1 MDDPGW
7 CGSTNYLN
15 YIKYSSGMASSCMS
29 SSSSL
34 NYSMYEPNDTCN
46 KRYTKFVELVI
57 VFVVLYYSS
66 WLNLYVVDG
75 LAKKILET
83 SSRKTS
89 QR

>member
-1 MDDPGW
+1 
-7 CGSTNYLN
+7 
-15 YIKYSSGMASSCMS
+15 MASSCMS
-29 SSSSL
+29 WYISPNLTRGSSSSL

-75 LAKKILET
+75 LAKENFGNFFQKNIPKMAVASIT
-83 SSRKTS
+83 
-89 QR
+89 